1 MNEGQVVPVRIT
13 DEIETSFIN
22 YAMSVIV
29 DRALPDVRDGL
40 KPVQRRILYAMNQM
54 GLASGRK
61 HSKSAGVVGEV
72 IGKYHPHG
80 DSAIYDAMVRLAQSW
95 NVRYPLVDGQG
106 NFGSIDGDSAAAY
119 RYTEVRMTPFAELM
133 LKDIDKETVDFAF
146 TFDESHQ
153 EPEVLPAAFP
163 NLIVNGA
170 AGIAVGMAT
179 NLAPHHLGETIDALV
194 AMIENPDVTDDELFN
209 IIPGPDFPTG
219 GIINQEGLR
228 SAFDT
233 GRGTVRV
240 RGRARIEERNGRFSI
255 VVTEIPYQV
264 NKTTLIQNAAQLVRS
279 KKIEDISNI
288 RDESDRQGMRIVFEI
303 KRDCKQPEYV
313 LNQLYKYTQ
322 LQSTFSVN
330 NVVIVDRAPRLLS
343 MREMLQ
349 LYLDHRA
356 EVITR
361 RSQYELRKAK
371 ERAHILEGYL
381 IALDN
386 LDEAIKIIRGSKD
399 GPEAKVRLMDNLG
412 LSDPQAQAVLD
423 MTLRRLTGLE
433 REKIHAE
440 YNELQELIAY
450 LEKILGDAVE
460 MWKVI
465 RDELVEVKK
474 KYADE
479 RRTQII
485 GAFEEINREDLIPE
499 ELMVVTLTRGGYIKR
514 TPLDSYR
521 AQARGGRGVSA
532 QRGKED
538 DVNSLLLV
546 GNTHDYLLFFTDRGR
561 VYREKIYD
569 LPEAERA
576 ARGNH
581 IRNIL
586 PLVDE
591 EAVQTVLS
599 LRDLDQDGY
608 FVFATRQGLVKR
620 TAIRDYININ
630 VSGLVAINLVEED
643 ELVAVR
649 VTTGDDTVVL
659 ATQDG
664 NAIHFTEDNVRDT
677 GRATQGVIGIRLR
690 DGDNVVSLAT
700 VTPEEAGEVELLTV
714 TEAGLGK
721 RSKLAEYALRN
732 RGGMGIITHRL
743 TNRTGRLVSLS
754 KVSGGEELLIL
765 SEGGI
770 LIRTRVNDI
779 SSYGRAS
786 QGVKVMNLGDGDTVV
801 SAVVMPSE
809 DDLKEPEKVLAK
821 Q

>member
-54 GLASGRK
+54 GLVSGRK

-133 LKDIDKETVDFAF
+133 LKDIDKETVNFAE
-146 TFDESHQ
+146 TFDSSHE

-194 AMIENPDVTDDELFN
+194 AMIENPDVSDDELFK

-279 KKIEDISNI
+279 KRIEDISNI

-399 GPEAKVRLMDNLG
+399 GPEAKVRLMNSLG

-433 REKIHAE
+433 RERIHAE
-440 YNELQELIAY
+440 FNELQELIAY

-465 RDELVEVKK
+465 RDELLEVKT
-474 KYADE
+474 KYSDE

-586 PLVDE
+586 PLVDD

-608 FVFATRQGLVKR
+608 FVFATRQGLIKR

-630 VSGLVAINLVEED
+630 VSGLVAINLVDHD

-649 VTTGDDTVVL
+649 VTTGNDTIIL
-659 ATQDG
+659 ATQNG

-690 DGDNVVSLAT
+690 DGDSVVSLAT
-700 VTPEEAGEVELLTV
+700 VTPEEADQVELLTV

-743 TNRTGRLVSLS
+743 TNRTGQLVSLS
-754 KVSGGEELLIL
+754 KVTGGEELLIL

-770 LIRTRVNDI
+770 LIRTRVNDV

>member
-54 GLASGRK
+54 GLAAGRK

-80 DSAIYDAMVRLAQSW
+80 DIAIYDAMVRLAQSW

-133 LKDIDKETVDFAF
+133 LKDIDKETVDFAE
-146 TFDESHQ
+146 TFDSSHE

-194 AMIENPDVTDDELFN
+194 AMIENPDVTDDELFK

-279 KKIEDISNI
+279 KRIEDISNI

-361 RSQYELRKAK
+361 RSQYELKKAK

-399 GPEAKVRLMDNLG
+399 GPEAKARLMNSLG

-450 LEKILGDAVE
+450 LEKVLGDATE
-460 MWKVI
+460 MWNVI

-474 KYADE
+474 KYSDE

-576 ARGNH
+576 ARGSH

-586 PLVDE
+586 PLVDD

-608 FVFATRQGLVKR
+608 FVFATRQGLIKR

-630 VSGLVAINLVEED
+630 VSGLVAINLVEDD

-649 VTTGDDTVVL
+649 VTTGDDTIIL
-659 ATQDG
+659 ATQNG

-690 DGDNVVSLAT
+690 DNDSVVSLAT
-700 VTPEEAGEVELLTV
+700 VTPEEADQVELLTV

-743 TNRTGRLVSLS
+743 TDRTGRLVSLS
-754 KVSGGEELLIL
+754 KVTGGEELLIL

-770 LIRTRVNDI
+770 LIRTRVNDV

-786 QGVKVMNLGDGDTVV
+786 QGVKVMNLGAGDTVV

-809 DDLKEPEKVLAK
+809 DDLKEPLKVLAK

>member
-1 MNEGQVVPVRIT
+1 MNEGQVLPVRIT

-54 GLASGRK
+54 GITSSKK
-61 HSKSAGVVGEV
+61 HIKSAGVVGEV

-80 DSAIYDAMVRLAQSW
+80 DIAIYDAMVRLAQSW
-95 NVRYPLVDGQG
+95 NLRYPLVDGQG

-133 LKDIDKETVDFAF
+133 LRDIDKETVNFAE
-146 TFDESHQ
+146 TFDSSHQ

-194 AMIENPDVTDDELFN
+194 ALIENPDIDNDSLFK

-240 RGRARIEERNGRFSI
+240 RGRARIEERGGRFSI

-361 RSQYELRKAK
+361 RSQYELRKAQ

-386 LDEAIKIIRGSKD
+386 LDEVIKVIRSSKD
-399 GPEAKVRLMDNLG
+399 GPEARVRLMENFKLTEI
-412 LSDPQAQAVLD
+412 QAQAVLD

-433 REKIHAE
+433 REKINEE
-440 YNELQELIAY
+440 YAELQALIAA
-450 LEKILGDAVE
+450 LEKILGNEAE
-460 MWKVI
+460 LWRVI
-465 RDELVEVKK
+465 REELVDVKK
-474 KYADE
+474 RYSDE

-569 LPEAERA
+569 LPEAERN

-586 PLVDE
+586 PLVDSE
-591 EAVQTVLS
+591 SVQTVLS

-608 FVFATRQGLVKR
+608 FVFATRQGLIKR

-630 VSGLVAINLVEED
+630 VSGLVAINLVEDD

-649 VTTGDDTVVL
+649 VTTGEDSIVL
-659 ATQDG
+659 ATANG
-664 NAIHFTEDNVRDT
+664 NAIHFSEGNVRDT

-690 DGDNVVSLAT
+690 DDDAVVSLAT
-700 VTPEEAGEVELLTV
+700 VAPDDADKVELLTV

-721 RSKLAEYALRN
+721 RTKLEEYTMHN
-732 RGGMGIITHRL
+732 RGGLGVITHRL
-743 TNRTGRLVSLS
+743 TERTGKLVSLS
-754 KVSGGEELLIL
+754 KVMGGEELLIL

-770 LIRTRVNDI
+770 LIRTRVNDV

-786 QGVKVMNLGDGDTVV
+786 QGVKVMNLGAGDTVV

-809 DDLKEPEKVLAK
+809 EDLKEPEKVLAK